1 MFSRLSATRRM
12 RVADFFE
19 ITKPRIMALA
29 VFTALTGYV
38 AASPSIEIARLLG
51 SVLFIA
57 VGAGGAGAFNMAFE
71 HRTDALMRRT
81 SARPTATGRITPAAA
96 IVFAAAITAVGVLGL
111 LLVANALAAALL
123 AFAVFYYAIL
133 YTLILKRRTPQNIVI
148 GGAAGALPPLI
159 GWVAASG
166 ALSVEAWL
174 LFLIIFLWTPPH
186 SWALALY
193 IRGDYARAGIP
204 MLPVAKGVRE
214 ARRQIWLY
222 SLALFPISVAPAVT
236 DMGGA
241 LYAAIATIGGV
252 VFLCYAWRVFRS
264 SAGTDC
270 TESLLAQANDAAAKA
285 LFRYSIFWLFA
296 LFSAILVERLI

>member
-1 MFSRLSATRRM
+1 MFAGPSSMRRVQ
-12 RVADFFE
+12 VADFFE

-29 VFTALTGYV
+29 VFTALTGYI
-38 AASPSIEIARLLG
+38 AASASKDLLQLVGSI
-51 SVLFIA
+51 LFIA

-71 HRTDALMRRT
+71 YRTDALMRRT

-96 IVFAAAITAVGVLGL
+96 IVFAAAITAVGVFGL

-123 AFAVFYYAIL
+123 AFAVFYYAVL

-159 GWVAASG
+159 GWAAASG
-166 ALSVEAWL
+166 SISIEAWL

-204 MLPVAKGVRE
+204 MLPVAKGATE
-214 ARRQIWLY
+214 TRRQIWLY
-222 SLALFPISVAPAVT
+222 SLALFPVSVAPAAT
-236 DMGGA
+236 D
-241 LYAAIATIGGV
+241 IGGV
-252 VFLCYAWRVFRS
+252 LYAVVAIIGGVAFLFHAWRVYRS
-264 SAGTDC
+264 SARADD
-270 TESLLAQANDAAAKA
+270 SRQLARAADAPARA
-285 LFRYSIFWLFA
+285 LFRYSIVWLFA
-296 LFSAILVERLI
+296 LFSALLVEGLL